1 MSASGPAPGFR
12 PFLRHLALSA
22 CVLVLGACA
31 TAPQRPPDLQRGDFR
46 YAIERARWLIEQ
58 EMANNRVTGL
68 SVALVDDQRVVW
80 SEGFG
85 YEDAERE
92 IAATPDTPYRL
103 GSIAKVL
110 TATAAMQLAEEGRID
125 IDRPLQ
131 DALPAFSV
139 RSRFDNAAPITPRNI
154 MHHHSG
160 LPANHLSG
168 MLTTSAPAPF
178 TSLVDAVRNE
188 YVAYPPEFIFGY
200 SNLAVSLLG
209 AAIEHTAGIPF
220 GEHLQQRLL
229 NPLGMVNTR
238 FESKPALK
246 VYNRHEEIDAL
257 ALRDLPSGG
266 LVSNVDDMS
275 RFMRWVFADGRAGGQ
290 QLLGADS
297 LAEML
302 RPQNAH
308 VQLDM
313 GFRVGLGWLLS
324 GIEIRN
330 AGTVAS
336 HGGTLLDSHSMM
348 VVLPE
353 HKLGIIVASNS
364 ATSQGA
370 VKTVATEALKLAL
383 EAKAGIVQPEPVPAS
398 SADVALPPEQL
409 ARYSAWYDSM
419 VGLVRVRPGD
429 DALDASVMG
438 HTLQLK
444 PRPAGQFGLR
454 YKLFG
459 MIPVQ
464 VSAFDGIRVS
474 MKKVADHDVLV
485 GHFGDDTMLVGQRLK
500 PAPVPQRLL
509 DYVGEYR
516 IVGQK
521 LGIMPDRLALRL
533 EDGLLVGEC
542 SFSELPG
549 FVLRIGL
556 NPISDTELLVSGL
569 GTGKGETIL
578 ATSAGKEKVLL
589 FSGLELHK
597 ITN

>member
-1 MSASGPAPGFR
+1 MFASGSAPGFR
-12 PFLRHLALSA
+12 PFLRRLALSA
-22 CVLVLGACA
+22 CVLALGACA

-58 EMANNRVTGL
+58 EMADNKVTGL

-80 SEGFG
+80 AEGFG

-92 IAATPDTPYRL
+92 IAATPGTPYRL

-125 IDRPLQ
+125 IDRPLKE
-131 DALPAFSV
+131 ALPAFSV
-139 RSRFDNAAPITPRNI
+139 RSRFDNTTPITPRNI

-178 TSLVDAVRNE
+178 TSLVEAVRNE

-209 AAIEHTAGIPF
+209 AAIEHTAGTPF
-220 GEHLQQRLL
+220 EQHLQQRLL
-229 NPLGMVNTR
+229 APLGMVHTR
-238 FESKPALK
+238 FESQPALK

-275 RFMRWVFADGRAGGQ
+275 RFMRWVFADGRAGER
-290 QLLGADS
+290 QLLGADT

-302 RPQNAH
+302 RPQNTH

-364 ATSQGA
+364 ATSQGV

-383 EAKAGIVQPEPVPAS
+383 EAKAGIVQPEPVLAS
-398 SADVALPPEQL
+398 SADVALPPDQL
-409 ARYSAWYDSM
+409 ARY
-419 VGLVRVRPGD
+419 
-429 DALDASVMG
+429 
-438 HTLQLK
+438 
-444 PRPAGQFGLR
+444 LR
-454 YKLFG
+454 
-459 MIPVQ
+459 
-464 VSAFDGIRVS
+464 
-474 MKKVADHDVLV
+474 
-485 GHFGDDTMLVGQRLK
+485 
-500 PAPVPQRLL
+500 
-509 DYVGEYR
+509 
-516 IVGQK
+516 
-521 LGIMPDRLALRL
+521 
-533 EDGLLVGEC
+533 
-542 SFSELPG
+542 
-549 FVLRIGL
+549 
-556 NPISDTELLVSGL
+556 
-569 GTGKGETIL
+569 
-578 ATSAGKEKVLL
+578 
-589 FSGLELHK
+589 
-597 ITN
+597 